1 MSGSTPGVLEP
12 KLLEMWQTALDNDR
26 LTAADSFFAEGGDSI
41 LALRLLVAIRNEFGL
56 PHLSVHAIFRNP
68 AVEQFA
74 AFLSS
79 ELAATYKVDD

>member
-1 MSGSTPGVLEP
+1 
-12 KLLEMWQTALDNDR
+12 
-26 LTAADSFFAEGGDSI
+26 
-41 LALRLLVAIRNEFGL
+41 LLVAIRNEFGL